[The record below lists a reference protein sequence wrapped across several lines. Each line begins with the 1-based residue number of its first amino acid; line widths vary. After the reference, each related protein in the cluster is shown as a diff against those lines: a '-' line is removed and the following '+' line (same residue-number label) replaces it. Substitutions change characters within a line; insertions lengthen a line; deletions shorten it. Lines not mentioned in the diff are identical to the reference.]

1 MSGYLTFLIVI
12 AVLISIELVLRLL
25 GSSMMILVT
34 LVKKLNEYRILYPG
48 WFAVKTVTT
57 FISIILIV
65 LGWCIMFKLPGAL
78 DGYASFTNILFLTI
92 FGVAGL
98 LGIGGF
104 IWNKANDTT
113 NMPNFAGA
121 GIWDRLRYFFVDIPT
136 WLFENDVGPNVLK
149 TIIGVAIFFALM
161 IGLIMLLI
169 KFPVLSKGIFFVL
182 QIALT
187 LGVLTFIYSL
197 LQNNPQFM
205 ELIADSFIFRFLY
218 NIIFAIPCLLYT
230 IITGIYVDAKNTP
243 KYIYII
249 LAIESIIILFYVASL
264 FSKKLQE
271 FIYDKIFLK
280 KTDLYYAKQA
290 ALKQLVIKLQEKKD
304 KLNKLTSPYSTLDA
318 LKDNFN
324 ELWERISIPK
334 EKRKFKKTKTN
345 PPIGLTT
352 DNWEEI
358 VQYKLYLK
366 KNPDNSGKLREL
378 LKNSGFGSVSDP
390 SFNQHIINDADK
402 AFSYIQTNGLTISKL
417 IEEIAGLEQTINNIT
432 KSNDSPGKGGGTFKD
447 PSANKIINSDGDYT
461 IDDSNILLGEP
472 QYLDKKINIGTFDNL
487 VVSSDISGGLY
498 NQQYGISAWIYLHEQ
513 PTNFRLSSTK
523 FTPILDYAG
532 NPKIS
537 YNLEKHMF
545 RITIRDSSNDYLV
558 NNEKVIYKTNRLP
571 MQRWNNIVIN
581 FNGGTLDIFINGM
594 LVSSEEQIVPY
605 MKHDTIY
612 SGERNGVSGG
622 ICNITY
628 FSSPISKKYINILYN
643 SLKEK
648 NPPII

>member
-25 GSSMMILVT
+25 GSSMVILVT
-34 LVKKLNEYRILYPG
+34 LVKKLNDYRILYPG

-92 FGVAGL
+92 FGVASL
-98 LGIGGF
+98 FGIGSF

-121 GIWDRLRYFFVDIPT
+121 GIWDRLRYFFVEIPT

-149 TIIGVAIFFALM
+149 TIIGVAIFFAVM

-230 IITGIYVDAKNTP
+230 LITGIYVDVKNTP

-249 LAIESIIILFYVASL
+249 LAIEVIIILLYVASL
-264 FSKKLQE
+264 YSKKLQE

-290 ALKQLVIKLQEKKD
+290 ALRELVIQLQEKKD
-304 KLNKLTSPYSTLDA
+304 KLNSKISPYSTLDA

-324 ELWERISIPK
+324 ELWERITIPK
-334 EKRKFKKTKTN
+334 EERDLKKPKTN
-345 PPIGLTT
+345 PPVGLTT

-366 KNPDNSGKLREL
+366 KKPDNSGKLREL
-378 LKNSGFGSVSDP
+378 LTNAGFKTKDDKFNPQSDKD
-390 SFNQHIINDADK
+390 IDIAL
-402 AFSYIQTNGLTISKL
+402 SYIQANGTTIAKL
-417 IEEIAGLEQTINNIT
+417 IEEIAGLEETINNIT
-432 KSNDSPGKGGGTFKD
+432 KSDDSPGKSGGIFKD
-447 PSANKIINSDGDYT
+447 PSANKIINSGEDYT
-461 IDDSNILLGEP
+461 IDDSKILLGEP

-487 VVSSDISGGLY
+487 VVSPDISGGLY

-545 RITIRDSSNDYLV
+545 RITIRDSKNNYLV

-594 LVSSEEQIVPY
+594 LVSSETQMVPY
-605 MKHDTIY
+605 MQHDNIY

-622 ICNITY
+622 ICNVTY
-628 FSSPISKKYINILYN
+628 FSSPISKKHINILYN
-643 SLKEK
+643 SLKDK

>member
-12 AVLISIELVLRLL
+12 AVLISIELGLRLL

-34 LVKKLNEYRILYPG
+34 LVKKLNEYKTLYPR
-48 WFAVKTVTT
+48 WFAFKTVST

-78 DGYASFTNILFLTI
+78 EGYSTFTNILFLII
-92 FGVAGL
+92 FSVASL
-98 LGIGGF
+98 LGIVGF
-104 IWNKANDTT
+104 IWSKTNDTT
-113 NMPNFAGA
+113 NMPPQPVFLN
-121 GIWDRLRYFFVDIPT
+121 IWDRIKYFFVDIPT
-136 WLFENDVGPNVLK
+136 WLFTNDVGPNVFK
-149 TIIGVAIFFALM
+149 GIIGISIFFALM
-161 IGLIMLLI
+161 IGLIILLI

-197 LQNNPQFM
+197 LKNNPQFM

-218 NIIFAIPCLLYT
+218 NIIFAIPCLLYS
-230 IITGIYVDAKNTP
+230 IITGIYVDVKSTP
-243 KYIYII
+243 KYIYMI
-249 LAIESIIILFYVASL
+249 LAIEAVIILFYIASL
-264 FSKKLQE
+264 FSKNLQE
-271 FIYDKIFLK
+271 FIYDKIFLE
-280 KTDLYYAKQA
+280 KTDLYYAKQS
-290 ALKQLVIKLQEKKD
+290 ALKELVIKLQEKKD
-304 KLNKLTSPYSTLDA
+304 KLNKLTRPYSTLDA
-318 LKDNFN
+318 FTNNFK

-334 EKRKFKKTKTN
+334 EKRKFKKPSTN
-345 PPIGLTT
+345 APIGLTT

-366 KNPDNSGKLREL
+366 KKPDNSEKLREL

-390 SFNQHIINDADK
+390 SYNKHIINDADK
-402 AFSYIQTNGLTISKL
+402 AFSYIQTNGLNITNL
-417 IEEIAGLEQTINNIT
+417 IEEISNLEKTINNIT
-432 KSNDSPGKGGGTFKD
+432 KSNDSPGRGTFKD
-447 PSANKIINSDGDYT
+447 PSANKIIDNGGEYT
-461 IDDSNILLGEP
+461 IEDSKILLGQP

-487 VVSSDISGGLY
+487 ITPSSNSLY

-513 PTNFRLSSTK
+513 PTNFRLSSTT

-532 NPKIS
+532 NPTIS

-545 RITIRDSSNDYLV
+545 RITIRDSSKKYLI

-594 LVSSEEQIVPY
+594 LVSSEEQMVPY

-612 SGERNGVSGG
+612 SGDKNGVSGG

-628 FSSPISKKYINILYN
+628 FSSPISKKHINILYN
-643 SLKEK
+643 TLKDK

>member
-34 LVKKLNEYRILYPG
+34 LVKKLNDYRILYPG

-78 DGYASFTNILFLTI
+78 DGYSSFTNILFLTI
-92 FGVAGL
+92 FGVASL
-98 LGIGGF
+98 LGIGSF

-113 NMPNFAGA
+113 NMPNFAG
-121 GIWDRLRYFFVDIPT
+121 GDIWVRLRYFFVEIPT
-136 WLFENDVGPNVLK
+136 WLFDNDVGPNVLK

-169 KFPVLSKGIFFVL
+169 KFPVLSKGIFFIL

-197 LQNNPQFM
+197 LQNNPQVM

-230 IITGIYVDAKNTP
+230 LITGIYVDVKNTP

-249 LAIESIIILFYVASL
+249 LAIEAIIILLYVASL
-264 FSKKLQE
+264 YSKKLQE

-290 ALKQLVIKLQEKKD
+290 ALKELVIQLQEKKD

-324 ELWERISIPK
+324 ELWERITIPK
-334 EKRKFKKTKTN
+334 EKRDLKKPKTN
-345 PPIGLTT
+345 PPVGLTT

-366 KNPDNSGKLREL
+366 KKPDNSGKLREL
-378 LKNSGFGSVSDP
+378 LTNAGFKTKDDKFNPQSDKD
-390 SFNQHIINDADK
+390 IDIAL
-402 AFSYIQTNGLTISKL
+402 SYIQANGTTIAKL
-417 IEEIAGLEQTINNIT
+417 IEEIAGLEETINNIT
-432 KSNDSPGKGGGTFKD
+432 KSDDSPGKGGGEFKD
-447 PSANKIINSDGDYT
+447 PSANKVINSDGDYT
-461 IDDSNILLGEP
+461 IDDSKILLGEP

-487 VVSSDISGGLY
+487 VVSPDISGGLY

-545 RITIRDSSNDYLV
+545 RITIRDSKNNYLV

-594 LVSSEEQIVPY
+594 LVSSETQMVPY
-605 MKHDTIY
+605 MEHDNIY

-622 ICNITY
+622 ICNVTY
-628 FSSPISKKYINILYN
+628 FSSPISKKHINILYN
-643 SLKEK
+643 SLKDK

>member
-12 AVLISIELVLRLL
+12 AVLISIELGLRLL

-34 LVKKLNEYRILYPG
+34 LVKKLNEYRILYPR

-92 FGVAGL
+92 FSIASL
-98 LGIGGF
+98 FGIGSF
-104 IWNKANDTT
+104 IWNKASNTS
-113 NMPNFAGA
+113 NMPNFGGG
-121 GIWDRLRYFFVDIPT
+121 GIWDRLRYFFVDILG
-136 WLFENDVGPNVLK
+136 WLFDNDVGPNVLK

-249 LAIESIIILFYVASL
+249 LAIEAIIILFYVASL

-290 ALKQLVIKLQEKKD
+290 ALKELVIQLQEKKD
-304 KLNKLTSPYSTLDA
+304 KLNSKISPYSTLDA

-324 ELWERISIPK
+324 ELWERITIPK
-334 EKRKFKKTKTN
+334 EERDLKKPKTN
-345 PPIGLTT
+345 PPVGLTT

-366 KNPDNSGKLREL
+366 KKPDNSGKLREL
-378 LKNSGFGSVSDP
+378 LTNAGFKTKDDKFNPQSDKD
-390 SFNQHIINDADK
+390 IDIGL
-402 AFSYIQTNGLTISKL
+402 SYIQVNGATIAKL
-417 IEEIAGLEQTINNIT
+417 IEEIAGLEETINNIT
-432 KSNDSPGKGGGTFKD
+432 KSDDSPGKSGGIFKD
-447 PSANKIINSDGDYT
+447 PSANKVINGDGDYT
-461 IDDSNILLGEP
+461 IDDSKILLGEP

-487 VVSSDISGGLY
+487 VVSPDISGGLY

-545 RITIRDSSNDYLV
+545 RITIRDSKNNYLV

-594 LVSSEEQIVPY
+594 LVSSENQMVPY
-605 MKHDTIY
+605 MEHDNIY

-622 ICNITY
+622 ICNVTY
-628 FSSPISKKYINILYN
+628 FSSPISKKHINILYN
-643 SLKEK
+643 SLKDK

>member
-1 MSGYLTFLIVI
+1 MSGYLIFLIVI

-34 LVKKLNEYRILYPG
+34 LVKKLNEYKTLYPN

-92 FGVAGL
+92 FGVASL

-104 IWNKANDTT
+104 IWNKANATT
-113 NMPNFAGA
+113 NMPDFTGG
-121 GIWDRLRYFFVDIPT
+121 GIWDRLRYFFVDITP
-136 WLFENDVGPNVLK
+136 WLFENDVGSNVLK
-149 TIIGVAIFFALM
+149 TIIGIAIFFALM

-169 KFPVLSKGIFFVL
+169 KFPALSKGIFFVL

-197 LQNNPQFM
+197 LQNNPQVM

-218 NIIFAIPCLLYT
+218 NIIFAIPCLLYSV
-230 IITGIYVDAKNTP
+230 ITGIYVDVKNTP

-249 LAIESIIILFYVASL
+249 LAVEVIIILFYIASL
-264 FSKKLQE
+264 FSKKLKE

-290 ALKQLVIKLQEKKD
+290 ALKELVVKLQEKKN
-304 KLNKLTSPYSTLDA
+304 KLNKLTRQYSTLDA

-334 EKRKFKKTKTN
+334 EKRKFKKPSTN
-345 PPIGLTT
+345 SPIGLTT

-366 KNPDNSGKLREL
+366 KKPDNSGKLRKL
-378 LKNSGFGSVSDP
+378 LKSSGFGSVSDP
-390 SFNQHIINDADK
+390 SYNKHIINDADK
-402 AFSYIQTNGLTISKL
+402 AFSYIQTNGPIIANL
-417 IEEIAGLEQTINNIT
+417 IEEIANLEGLIFNIT
-432 KSNDSPGKGGGTFKD
+432 KSNDSPGKGGTFKD
-447 PSANKIINSDGDYT
+447 PSANKVIDSDDVYT
-461 IDDSNILLGEP
+461 IDDSKILLGQP

-487 VVSSDISGGLY
+487 IVAPNISNSLY

-532 NPKIS
+532 NPTIS

-545 RITIRDSSNDYLV
+545 RITIRDSSNNHLV

-594 LVSSEEQIVPY
+594 LVSSEEQLVPY
-605 MKHDTIY
+605 MKHDNIY
-612 SGERNGVSGG
+612 SGEKNGVSGG

-628 FSSPISKKYINILYN
+628 FSSPISEKHINILYN
-643 SLKEK
+643 SLKDK

>member
-25 GSSMMILVT
+25 GSSMVILVT
-34 LVKKLNEYRILYPG
+34 LVKKLNDYRILYPG

-92 FGVAGL
+92 FGVASL
-98 LGIGGF
+98 FGIGSF

-121 GIWDRLRYFFVDIPT
+121 DIWDRLRYFFVEIPT

-149 TIIGVAIFFALM
+149 TIIGVAIFFAVM

-230 IITGIYVDAKNTP
+230 LITGIYVDVKNTP

-249 LAIESIIILFYVASL
+249 LAIEVIIILLYVASL
-264 FSKKLQE
+264 YSKKLQE

-290 ALKQLVIKLQEKKD
+290 ALKELVIQLQEKKD
-304 KLNKLTSPYSTLDA
+304 KLNSKISPYSTLDA

-324 ELWERISIPK
+324 ELWERITIPK
-334 EKRKFKKTKTN
+334 EERDLKKPKTN
-345 PPIGLTT
+345 PPVGLTT

-366 KNPDNSGKLREL
+366 KKPDNSGKLREL
-378 LKNSGFGSVSDP
+378 LTNAGFKTKDDKFNPQSDKD
-390 SFNQHIINDADK
+390 IDIAL
-402 AFSYIQTNGLTISKL
+402 SYIQANGTTIAKL
-417 IEEIAGLEQTINNIT
+417 IEEIAGLEETINNIT
-432 KSNDSPGKGGGTFKD
+432 KSDDSPGKSGGIFKD
-447 PSANKIINSDGDYT
+447 PSANKIINTGEDYT
-461 IDDSNILLGEP
+461 IDDSKILLGEP

-487 VVSSDISGGLY
+487 VVSPDISGGLY

-545 RITIRDSSNDYLV
+545 RITIRDSKNNYLV

-594 LVSSEEQIVPY
+594 LVSSETQMVPY
-605 MKHDTIY
+605 MQHDNIY

-622 ICNITY
+622 ICNVTY
-628 FSSPISKKYINILYN
+628 FSSPISKKHINILYN
-643 SLKEK
+643 SLKDK